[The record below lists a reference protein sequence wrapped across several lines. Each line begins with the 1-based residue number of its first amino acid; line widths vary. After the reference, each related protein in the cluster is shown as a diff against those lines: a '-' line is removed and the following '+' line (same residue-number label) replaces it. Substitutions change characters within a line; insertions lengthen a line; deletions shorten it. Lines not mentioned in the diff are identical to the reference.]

1 MKNPYKN
8 EKSIEFRFRLK
19 RFRHVEKI
27 ILSVLREKGR
37 CRILDVGGT
46 ETYWELGKKL
56 IKTEEVE
63 IDLLN
68 LTKIKTS
75 KRNFKSL
82 VGDARDMSN
91 IARNSYDL
99 CHSNSVIE
107 HVGHWNDM
115 VNMAKEVRRV
125 SPNYFVQ
132 VPYFWFPIEPHFRAP
147 FFHWL
152 PEQLRYAILLKKN
165 LGFHN
170 KKSNINDS
178 MLTIQSAMLLD
189 RPQFACLFPDA
200 IILSEKI
207 GFLTKSLMAIR
218 TEKSD

>member
-1 MKNPYKN
+1 MKDPYKN
-8 EKSIEFRFRLK
+8 EKSLEFRFRLK

-27 ILSVLREKGR
+27 IMSVLREKGR

-46 ETYWELGKKL
+46 ETYWKLGKNL
-56 IKTEEVE
+56 IHNREIK

-68 LTKIKTS
+68 LTEIKTS
-75 KRNFKSL
+75 QSFFKSL
-82 VGDARDMSN
+82 IGDARDMSD
-91 IARNSYDL
+91 IADNSYDL

-107 HVGHWNDM
+107 HVGNWNDM
-115 VNMAKEVRRV
+115 VNMAREIRRI

-132 VPYFWFPIEPHFRAP
+132 VPYFWFPIEPHFRFP

-152 PEQLRYAILLKKN
+152 PEQLRYQILLKKN

-170 KKSNINDS
+170 RKSNINDA
-178 MLTIQSAMLLD
+178 MVAIQSAMLLD
-189 RPQFACLFPDA
+189 RPQLACLFPDA
-200 IILSEKI
+200 NIFSEKI